1 MTRNTALKIARTQI
15 VCTGIVMLDR
25 AGDPMP
31 RERAY
36 SPGDKRAQLA
46 SARAR
51 RADDIVA
58 GRATAERFNSY
69 GARA

>member
-1 MTRNTALKIARTQI
+1 MSRPTALKIARTQI
-15 VCTGIVMLDR
+15 VCNGIAMVDR

-31 RERAY
+31 REWAY
-36 SPGDKRAQLA
+36 DPGNKRAQLA

-69 GARA
+69 GVRA

>member
-1 MTRNTALKIARTQI
+1 MTLAAALKIARTQI
-15 VCTGIVMLDR
+15 VDTGIAMLDR
-25 AGDPMP
+25 AADPMP
-31 RERAY
+31 RERPY

-58 GRATAERFNSY
+58 GRATAERFNRN

>member
-1 MTRNTALKIARTQI
+1 MSRSTALTIARTQI
-15 VCTGIVMLDR
+15 VCNGIAMVDR

-31 RERAY
+31 REWPY

-46 SARAR
+46 SARA
-51 RADDIVA
+51 
-58 GRATAERFNSY
+58 GRAEAILEGRAPAQRFNRY

>member
-1 MTRNTALKIARTQI
+1 
-15 VCTGIVMLDR
+15 
-25 AGDPMP
+25 MP
-31 RERAY
+31 RERPY

-58 GRATAERFNSY
+58 GRATAERFNRN